1 MKRIIGI
8 GNLQHGQIMRG
19 NIGLKLPLSIGKIP
33 LFATTTDLTMQP
45 VLFYYVNLFLCGLVF
60 IELLATIKKN
70 PILKLYLIL
79 IIASLFVMNIYAIT
93 GIDSRIQFILAKSTR
108 LVYVCSLL
116 LALIYIVQSKIPRWF
131 YWLIG
136 FSAAIIT
143 GIRLA
148 YFDEINIKAL
158 PNIPN
163 HVFSVGAEFYSPK
176 PGARI
181 LVLALGTVAIII
193 GYYYYR
199 RLLMKLDMDSAH
211 YKQISRWVISLVV
224 PFFLLAI
231 FCILGNLRIFD
242 EAISSYLFAFF
253 SCTIIFSFVLRPRF
267 LDTGLFREGRIESA
281 SISYPS

>member
-231 FCILGNLRIFD
+231 FCILGNLRVFD

-267 LDTGLFREGRIESA
+267 LDTGLFRECRIESA
-281 SISYPS
+281 SIGYPS